1 MCYWNKKKQ
10 GWTEAIA
17 LKDTKLYWLQKEL
30 NAKSEVEP
38 KVLYSIEQK
47 FMRWIKLK

>member
-17 LKDTKLYWLQKEL
+17 LKDTKVFGQKVL
-30 NAKSEVEP
+30 NANQKLNQ
-38 KVLYSIEQK
+38 KNYIEQK
-47 FMRWIKLK
+47 FTRWIELK